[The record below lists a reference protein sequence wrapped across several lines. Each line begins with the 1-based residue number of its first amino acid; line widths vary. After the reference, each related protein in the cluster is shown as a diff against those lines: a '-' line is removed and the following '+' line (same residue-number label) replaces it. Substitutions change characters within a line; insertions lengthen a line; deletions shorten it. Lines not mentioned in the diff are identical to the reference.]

1 MTTFAQVLLI
11 ICGTIVALAALNTI
25 DIVFGKNNKNNEQE
39 K

>member
-1 MTTFAQVLLI
+1 MTPFVQVLLI